1 MGLTDPV
8 AKLSAKPV
16 HFAFTRNACVSFLP
30 SNPVPNDSFLLRY
43 DHPQSF
49 EADEY
54 IRKNGSTSKILTC
67 MWNSGYSA
75 GWSNEVF
82 GIELE
87 AREISCRAM
96 GHKNCRF
103 VMAVESKLDEH
114 VKKTLQEGF

>member
-1 MGLTDPV
+1 
-8 AKLSAKPV
+8 
-16 HFAFTRNACVSFLP
+16 
-30 SNPVPNDSFLLRY
+30 
-43 DHPQSF
+43 
-49 EADEY
+49 
-54 IRKNGSTSKILTC
+54 

-96 GHKNCRF
+96 GHKNYRF